1 MFIGNMKTKR
11 NATIDIMKGIG
22 IILVMLGHQNLP
34 INIFIY
40 SFHMPLFF
48 IIGGYFYREKSIL
61 SSIKKDFRRLIVPY
75 IFACTLI
82 TGNELLTS
90 IVKCDY
96 SYVYNSIIASVYG
109 SGQSYEGALFAQV
122 TSIGAIWFLLA
133 LFWTKNIF
141 IILHKNL
148 NDKTLFISCIVLSI
162 SASYIDHNIVNMPLS
177 ILPGVSALIFYY
189 LGFLAK
195 NINFRSYYYLF
206 FILIWFIAINYSHLN
221 LVRCFYGCYPIDI
234 IGACGGTI
242 VVFLISK
249 YIHGTSAKSSCIFR
263 WFGVNSLA
271 ILCFHAFRI
280 NNNIWAYLG
289 INNTILIV
297 LIKIIFPVIL
307 TLFFYHIKAIR
318 NMLNIQSIMK
328 GH

>member
-1 MFIGNMKTKR
+1 MKTKR

-34 INIFIY
+34 INTFIY

-48 IIGGYFYREKSIL
+48 IIGGYLYKANSIL
-61 SSIKKDFRRLIVPY
+61 SSIKKDFRRLIIPY
-75 IFACTLI
+75 IFASSLI
-82 TGNELLTS
+82 IGNELLMS
-90 IVKCDY
+90 IIKSDN
-96 SYVYNSIIASVYG
+96 SYVFNSIIASIYG
-109 SGQSYEGALFAQV
+109 SGQSYDGALFAKV
-122 TSIGAIWFLLA
+122 PSIGAIWFLLA

-141 IILHKNL
+141 NILHKYL
-148 NDKTLFISCIVLSI
+148 NDKILFISCIVMSI
-162 SASYIDHNIVNMPLS
+162 AASYIDHNIANIPFS

-189 LGFLAK
+189 LGFHAK
-195 NINFRSYYYLF
+195 NFNLRSYYYLF
-206 FILIWFIAINYSHLN
+206 CILIWFIAINYSHLYM
-221 LVRCFYGCYPIDI
+221 VRCSFGCYPIDI

-249 YIHGTSAKSSCIFR
+249 YTHGTSVKFSYIFR

-280 NNNIWAYLG
+280 NNNIWSYFG
-289 INNTILIV
+289 INNTIIIV
-297 LIKIIFPVIL
+297 LIKIFFPIIL

-328 GH
+328 E